1 MKFRVILSAALAIS
15 AHSAAAQPNCGDRAR
30 VIDHLQQRFGE
41 TQVAVQWHDDLSVV
55 EVFQSAQTQT
65 WTILRTQPNGLTC
78 LIASG
83 LEAESIAA
91 LMGNPST

>member
-1 MKFRVILSAALAIS
+1 MKLRVILSAALAIS
-15 AHSAAAQPNCGDRAR
+15 ANSAAAQPNCGDRAR

-83 LEAESIAA
+83 LEAESIAT